1 MADENKKKSL
11 KEQLEEFDFKS
22 IGGLNIFD
30 TPVSPSSALKRIEE
44 GREKEKIKQATDEA
58 IELYPKGSKGFA
70 EATKDKTILENA
82 EENNEVSLGES
93 VSNAIISGAIKFPY
107 GWAQLTA
114 DIKDA
119 IGDDV
124 PLEETN
130 LAKLDA
136 WFDSTVMGE
145 LMNYSE
151 EKIPF
156 TRIHEPKHLHPEVKY
171 NNDKT
176 LIIKEYS
183 KKDNGSNPY
192 YPIND
197 LKNQNLVLKYR
208 EKVSENKNLF
218 ICGRLG
224 DYKYYDMDKTIEMAL
239 STFQKFDEK
248 RK

>member
-1 MADENKKKSL
+1 MADEDKKKSL
-11 KEQLEEFDFKS
+11 KEQLEELDFKS

-44 GREKEKIKQATDEA
+44 GWEIEEIKQATDEA

-93 VSNAIISGAIKFPY
+93 VSNAIISGAIKIPY

-114 DIKDA
+114 EIKDA
-119 IGDDV
+119 IGDGV

-151 EKIPF
+151 EKARATGSGRVVEFLTSIYGNYKAAGKPIINLISSPQNIKR
-156 TRIHEPKHLHPEVKY
+156 TADNIV
-171 NNDKT
+171 DKV
-176 LIIKEYS
+176 IS
-183 KKDNGSNPY
+183 AKKNG
-192 YPIND
+192 
-197 LKNQNLVLKYR
+197 R
-208 EKVSENKNLF
+208 
-218 ICGRLG
+218 
-224 DYKYYDMDKTIEMAL
+224 
-239 STFQKFDEK
+239 
-248 RK
+248 